1 MKNYLQE
8 YRKQMGLLFICIC
21 IFAVIFIL
29 NGISLVLVGYGILLT
44 FFFIVV
50 ILGIDFIYYRKK
62 CEKLS
67 QVKRDFPYTIE
78 HLPQP
83 TSEVEERYQ
92 ELLSLYHEE
101 MTKKNREYEKKQTQ
115 TLEYYNLWVHQIKT
129 PIAAASLL
137 LQTQR
142 EMLEDST
149 LTKEIQME
157 MIRIEQYVEMA
168 LGYQRLNF
176 DNSDFVI
183 KKQSLDE
190 LIRQSIRKFSK
201 LFIQKKLALNY
212 TPTGVTIL
220 TDEKWFCFLL
230 EQILSNALK
239 YTMTGGIDIYLQN
252 QWLCIK
258 DSGIGIA
265 KEDLPR
271 IFEQGFTG
279 YNGRTDKKST
289 GIGLYLCKQVGD
301 RLGHKLV
308 IESEKGKGTTV
319 FIDISYKEI
328 GVSYE

>member
-1 MKNYLQE
+1 MRNYLDE
-8 YRKQMGLLFICIC
+8 YRKQIGLLFIGVC
-21 IFAVIFIL
+21 IFSVIFIL
-29 NGISLVLVGYGILLT
+29 NGISLVLVGYGILLIL
-44 FFFIVV
+44 FFSVV
-50 ILGIDFIYYRKK
+50 VLGIDFIYYRKK
-62 CEKLS
+62 CEKLT
-67 QVKRDFPYTIE
+67 QVKREFPYTLE
-78 HLPQP
+78 HLPNP
-83 TSEVEERYQ
+83 TTEMERRYQ
-92 ELLSLYHEE
+92 ELLTMYNEE
-101 MTKKNREYEKKQTQ
+101 LARRNGEYEKKQTQ

-137 LQTQR
+137 LQSQR
-142 EMLEDST
+142 EMLEDTT

-176 DNSDFVI
+176 DNNDFVI
-183 KKQSLDE
+183 KKQSLDN
-190 LIRQSIRKFSK
+190 LVRRSIRKFSK

-212 TPTGVTIL
+212 TSIDKQVL

-239 YTMTGGIDIYLQN
+239 YTMTGGIDIYLKN

-258 DSGIGIA
+258 DTGIGIE

-279 YNGRTDKKST
+279 YNGRTNKKST

-301 RLGHKLV
+301 RLGHKIV
-308 IESEKGKGTTV
+308 IESEKGIGTTV
-319 FIDISYKEI
+319 FIDTAYKEI

>member
-1 MKNYLQE
+1 MRNYLKE
-8 YRKQMGLLFICIC
+8 YRKQLGVLLIGIS
-21 IFAVIFIL
+21 IFSVIFIL

-44 FFFIVV
+44 LFFMVM
-50 ILGIDFIYYRKK
+50 ILGIDFIYYKKK
-62 CEKLS
+62 CEKLT
-67 QVKRDFPYTIE
+67 QVKREFPYTLE
-78 HLPQP
+78 HLPSP
-83 TSEVEERYQ
+83 TTEMERHYQ
-92 ELLSLYHEE
+92 ELLMMYNEE
-101 MTKKNREYEKKQTQ
+101 MARRSGEYEKKQTQ

-137 LQTQR
+137 LQSQR
-142 EMLEDST
+142 ELLEDTT

-176 DNSDFVI
+176 DNNDFVI
-183 KKQSLDE
+183 KKYDLDK
-190 LIRQSIRKFSK
+190 LLRKSIRKFSK
-201 LFIQKKLALNY
+201 LFIQKKLVLNY
-212 TPTGVTIL
+212 TETNRQVL
-220 TDEKWFCFLL
+220 TDEKWFCFLI

-239 YTMTGGIDIYLQN
+239 YTMTGGIDIGLKN
-252 QWLCIK
+252 NWLCIK
-258 DSGIGIA
+258 DSGIGIE

-301 RLGHKLV
+301 RLGHKII

-319 FIDISYKEI
+319 LIDTNYKEI
-328 GVSYE
+328 EVSYE